1 MLDQQTILDFLSV
14 FRSNYN
20 FLKNRGSIENY
31 SDKTFDVVYALCSQ
45 IAKDFNDEDKI
56 YLKRKIDSEFEIYQP
71 DPEAILDN
79 YDHKNEWFTSSKN
92 KYELFYWNRYKDYL
106 YNSKDGPNLSYEVVE
121 KLDYYT
127 TDKLIDLMGDP
138 NESVTFSR
146 KGLVIGDV
154 QSGKTSN
161 YIGLICKAADVGYK
175 VIILLTGTLESL
187 RVQTQ
192 IRIEEGFVGYDPG
205 VNREHVG
212 VGLIKTGDDPI
223 PMSITSRSSDFT
235 GLADQNTSLT
245 LKNSNVPII
254 FVTKKNQ
261 TTLRKIREA
270 LTRLNLIPPEKQI
283 NSSLLIVDDEAD
295 NASVNTNDVEFDP
308 TKINTEIRKILGL
321 FARSNYV
328 GFTATPFAN
337 VFIDPESE
345 DEMLKG
351 DLFPKDFIFSLEAPS
366 NYFGPKKIFLDEAA
380 SYVQTIKDYSDSFPL
395 VHKKDWDGNELFGS
409 LIEAVNLFLIANVI
423 RDIDEGKL
431 NNSHRSMLINVSR
444 FIKVQEKIKFLIN
457 LNLENIKR
465 AISLT
470 KGLPLESAEKNE
482 FIKKLKNVYL
492 KYYPKEQTWE
502 SVFSLLY
509 FSTKDIRVIKVPDK
523 KDKLDYSKNKEFGL
537 RSIIIGGLA
546 LSRGLTLEGLMI
558 SYLYRNTATY
568 DVLMQMGRWFGYRD
582 KPFDYQR
589 LCKIFM
595 LEKTR
600 KYFKEIAISI
610 EDLRVDIKN
619 MIASKKTPKEFG
631 IRVRNESE
639 ELGITSRNKMR
650 TSKKYVY
657 NVDYYGNVIETPF
670 IDSSLE
676 IIRSNRLAVEKLIKN
691 LSWSQESKN
700 RAVSLDVKA
709 NNIIELL
716 NEIDIDESN
725 KFNYFDKEQLINFIQ
740 NENLNS
746 FDVGIIG
753 GESDFV
759 PLIKTYKINVRFIE
773 RSFDFFG
780 KSIRLSGTH
789 RKLGG
794 PTDTK
799 IGLPEKIT
807 EDLSLYGNSNKKY
820 LIEGRR
826 PLLLIY
832 MIKLLADSSNSM
844 QVEISKKI
852 NEKDDYLVGLGIG
865 FPRNSNSGLNKK
877 IIYRINRNTN
887 WYNLMK
893 KELDEE
899 NDEEE
904 NQK

>member
-1 MLDQQTILDFLSV
+1 MLDQQKILGFLSV
-14 FRSNYN
+14 FRSYYNY
-20 FLKNRGSIENY
+20 LKDQGSIENY
-31 SDKTFDVVYALCSQ
+31 SDKTFDVIYALCSE
-45 IAKDFNDEDKI
+45 IVKDFNEEDKI

-71 DPEAILDN
+71 DPGAILDD
-79 YDHKNEWFTSSKN
+79 YDHKNEWFTSN
-92 KYELFYWNRYKDYL
+92 KSNYKLFYWNRYKDYL
-106 YNSKDGPNLSYEVVE
+106 YNSKGGPNLSYEVVN

-127 TDKLIDLMGDP
+127 TDQLIDLMGDP
-138 NESVTFSR
+138 NEAVNFSR

-161 YIGLICKAADVGYK
+161 YTGLICKAADVGYK

-205 VNREHVG
+205 VNREYVG
-212 VGLIKTGDDPI
+212 VGLIKTGNDPI

-270 LTRLNLIPPEKQI
+270 LTRLNLVPPEKQI

-308 TKINTEIRKILGL
+308 TKINTEIRKLLSL

-351 DLFPKDFIFSLEAPS
+351 DLFPKDFIFTLEAPS
-366 NYFGPKKIFLDEAA
+366 NYFGPKKIFLDETAN
-380 SYVQTIKDYSDSFPL
+380 YVQPIKDYNDSFPL

-409 LIEAVNLFLIANVI
+409 LIEAINLFLIANVI
-423 RDIDEGKL
+423 RDLDEGKL
-431 NNSHRSMLINVSR
+431 NNSHRSMLVNVSR

-465 AISLT
+465 AINLT
-470 KGLPLESAEKNE
+470 KGLPLETAEKNE
-482 FIKKLKNVYL
+482 FIKKLKDVYSA
-492 KYYPKEQTWE
+492 YYPNEKTWE
-502 SVFSLLY
+502 TIFSMLY
-509 FSTKDIRVIKVPDK
+509 SSTKEIRVIKVPDK

-537 RSIIIGGLA
+537 RAIIVGGLA

-589 LCKIFM
+589 LCKVFM
-595 LEKTR
+595 LDKTR

-631 IRVRNESE
+631 IRVRNESD

-670 IDSSLE
+670 VNGSFE
-676 IIRSNRLAVEKLIKN
+676 IIQSNRLAIEKLIKK
-691 LSWSQESKN
+691 LTWSQESKN
-700 RAVSLDVKA
+700 RAISS
-709 NNIIELL
+709 NINAEIVIELL
-716 NEIDIDESN
+716 NDLDIDESN
-725 KFNYFDKEQLINFIQ
+725 KFNYFDKEQIITFIQ
-740 NENLNS
+740 SENLTS
-746 FDVGIIG
+746 FDIGIVGG
-753 GESDFV
+753 DSDFV
-759 PLIKTYKINVRFIE
+759 PLVKSRGADVRFIE
-773 RSFDFFG
+773 RSFDFLG
-780 KSIRLSGTH
+780 TSIRLSGTH

-794 PTDTK
+794 PSDTK
-799 IGLPEKIT
+799 IGLPENIT

-820 LIEGRR
+820 LVEGRR

-832 MIKLLADSSNSM
+832 MIKLITDSSNSLHTELI
-844 QVEISKKI
+844 QKI
-852 NEKDDYLVGLGIG
+852 NKENDYLVGLGIG
-865 FPRNSNSGLNKK
+865 FPRNSYSTMNKK
-877 IIYRINRNTN
+877 AIYMINRKTN

-899 NDEEE
+899 NDEEV
-904 NQK
+904 